1 MIRQPLDDAKNLV
14 SKAVSYY
21 KIHGKEKS
29 LAEFSNPK
37 GLFREG
43 EIYIFVMTLDGI
55 VIAHGANDKRIGLD
69 LMEISDD
76 HGMRYFQEVVES
88 AKSVGSGVAEYWW
101 INPSTKHREPKNL
114 YFEKVDDIIICSG
127 VYQ

>member
-1 MIRQPLDDAKNLV
+1 MNRQPLDAAKELV
-14 SKAVSYY
+14 SKAVLYY
-21 KIHGKEKS
+21 KMHGKKKS

-43 EIYIFVMTLDGI
+43 ESYIFVMTLDGI
-55 VIAHGANDKRIGLD
+55 VIAHGADDNLIGRD
-69 LMEISDD
+69 SMEISDEN
-76 HGMRYFQEVVES
+76 GVRYFQEVFKIANSE
-88 AKSVGSGVAEYWW
+88 GTGVVEYWW
-101 INPSTKHREPKNL
+101 TNPSTKHIEPKNL

>member
-1 MIRQPLDDAKNLV
+1 MIRQPLDAAKNLV

-21 KIHGKEKS
+21 KMHGKEKS
-29 LAEFSNPK
+29 LAEFSNSK
-37 GLFREG
+37 GLYRED

-55 VIAHGANDKRIGLD
+55 VIAHGADDKFIGRD
-69 LMEISDD
+69 SMEISDEN
-76 HGMRYFQEVVES
+76 GMRYFQEVVKIANSE
-88 AKSVGSGVAEYWW
+88 GTGVVEYWW
-101 INPSTKHREPKNL
+101 INPSTKHSEPKNL